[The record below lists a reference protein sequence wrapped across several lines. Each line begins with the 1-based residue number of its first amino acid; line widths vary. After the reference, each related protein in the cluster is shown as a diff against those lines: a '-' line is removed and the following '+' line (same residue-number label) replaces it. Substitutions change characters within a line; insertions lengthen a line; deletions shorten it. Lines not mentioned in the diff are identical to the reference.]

1 MSITSAMFTG
11 VNGMKAQS
19 EAMGVISNN
28 ISNVNTIGY
37 KNART
42 IFSDLLSQ
50 DIGHNN
56 SQVGLGTQIQKVES
70 QFFGGA
76 LQTTSNISD
85 VALQGD
91 NLFFAVAQGT
101 TTAGVTTPPTGAQT
115 PATSQLT
122 RAGAFNV
129 DSAGYLVNASGKY
142 VLDSA
147 GAAITFTAAGAAA
160 GGGAGTA
167 SATFGRI
174 TSIQT
179 DGTISAVDSTGA
191 NMTVS
196 GTGKIGIVRVQTP
209 VELQKIGDSLYSG
222 ATATAG
228 VQTAFVSAF
237 APTEKIV
244 ANSLESSNVDMA
256 SEMVN
261 MIVTQRAYS
270 ANSKTI
276 TVNDQLTNDAIQ
288 MVR

>member
-1 MSITSAMFTG
+1 MSITSALFTG

-37 KNART
+37 KDART
-42 IFSDLLSQ
+42 LFSDLLSQ
-50 DIGHNN
+50 NIGHNN
-56 SQVGLGTQIQKVES
+56 SQVGLGTQVQKVEN
-70 QFFGGA
+70 QFYGGS

-91 NLFFAVAQGT
+91 NLFFAVAPGT
-101 TTAGVTTPPTGAQT
+101 TTAGVTTPPTAQT

-122 RAGAFNV
+122 RAGAFTV
-129 DSAGYLVNASGKY
+129 DSTGYLVNPDGKF

-147 GAAITFTAAGAAA
+147 GSAISFTAGAAA
-160 GGGAGTA
+160 GGAAGGAAA
-167 SATFGRI
+167 SFGRI
-174 TSIQT
+174 TGILS
-179 DGTISAVDSTGA
+179 DGTISAVDSTGVSMA
-191 NMTVS
+191 AS
-196 GTGKIGIVRVQTP
+196 GTGKIGVIRVQTP
-209 VELQKIGDSLYSG
+209 TELQKIGDSLYSG
-222 ATATAG
+222 ATPAAG
-228 VQTAFVSAF
+228 VQTAFVTTL

-276 TVNDQLTNDAIQ
+276 SVNDQLTNDAIQ